1 GPGAEGAAVR
11 VGAPGTAVFDG
22 GSGQTVALV
31 GVEDLV
37 VVTTPDAVLVTRR
50 SAAQDVKKVVDR
62 LVQAG
67 SAGLV

>member
-1 GPGAEGAAVR
+1 
-11 VGAPGTAVFDG
+11 VFDG